1 MCKRDATIIRE
12 LEEREALLKKI
23 KEMKERVSV
32 IEESVKDSLGG
43 ESSKNYGPYTV
54 SLKEVKSNR
63 FDSKSFRL
71 EHDDLY
77 NKYLKGSVSYR
88 FSVKV

>member
-12 LEEREALLKKI
+12 LEEREVLLKKI

-43 ESSKNYGPYTV
+43 EGTKNYGPYTV

-63 FDSKSFRL
+63 FDSKSFKS
-71 EHDDLY
+71 EHTDLY
-77 NKYLKGSVSYR
+77 NKFLKESVSYR

>member
-1 MCKRDATIIRE
+1 MCKRDVTIIRE
-12 LEEREALLKKI
+12 LEEREELLKKT
-23 KEMKERVSV
+23 KEMKERVSI

-43 ESSKNYGPYTV
+43 EGTKNYGPYTV

-63 FDSKSFRL
+63 FDSKSFKS
-71 EHDDLY
+71 EHSDLY
-77 NKYLKGSVSYR
+77 NDYIKESVSYR